1 MKLRFKNL
9 ADLCHYRKALR
20 YMPNPYFLHTAERD
34 NLGWRMFNHRFAN
47 NRVINP
53 IISSLDRTVL
63 PRKSFWKS
71 PNL

>member
-9 ADLCHYRKALR
+9 ADLCHYRKAFMLNCKA
-20 YMPNPYFLHTAERD
+20 NPYTAER
-34 NLGWRMFNHRFAN
+34 WRIHPIHRFAN
-47 NRVINP
+47 NRVIKP